1 MIRSLLF
8 TITLLAFTF
17 SSKAQNKDTIL
28 LMNGNT
34 VVEKVKASSVIVKRR
49 LRIITIII

>member
-1 MIRSLLF
+1 MIRVLF
-8 TITLLAFTF
+8 FFFFMFVLTF

-34 VVEKVKASSVIVKRR
+34 VVEKVLEFTHGKI
-49 LRIITIII
+49 